1 MPVFS
6 SEFDQITLFYFFTN
20 EKDKR
25 GEWGHHNNLIKKKSD
40 MTYDSGMGCKLECLH
55 SAFHL

>member
-25 GEWGHHNNLIKKKSD
+25 GEWGHHNNLIKKKVHD
-40 MTYDSGMGCKLECLH
+40 IR
-55 SAFHL
+55 